1 MQLSG
6 APRPAPAPA
15 GQLFSPFTRTLLA
28 LLVITV
34 PALGGVLPDDRADV
48 LWHDYNGGDITV
60 SGPEVLVRKKV
71 GDNLSLSAGYYEDMI
86 SSASIDVKLSASPYH
101 EVRKQ
106 ENAGID
112 FLHGKTTYSAGYI
125 HSREPDYIADTTYYS
140 VSQDMFGDLT
150 TVTMG
155 YRRGWDQIFRDIKTP
170 DGVIE
175 NDPTFH
181 ERADHH
187 GYSLS
192 ISQIL
197 TRNLIANLNYEL
209 LTDQGYLA
217 NPYRKIRYL
226 SPGMGMGFT
235 LADQVYPNTRTSNA
249 ASVQLKYYLPWRA
262 ALTAQYR
269 FYRDTWGVVANT
281 GELDCA
287 TTSRATPTSTAT
299 CSRVPTTRTSWRA
312 TGNWPPST
320 PTPSVRAPP
329 TSSTC
334 RMHRGSTGAPPTC
347 ASITCWSNTAIS
359 ATRCS
364 PASSAP
370 ATSRSTSSTR
380 TSSRSSSP
388 SGSDQRRRD
397 GRRTSHAQGFCAHV
411 RSALSFPSSRCP
423 LCPPSVGKRRQFHTR
438 GFLSCASAPLSSPC
452 SPGPSSPEP
461 LTLLTPRHA
470 RKADS
475 SPPARCWRNCTP
487 GATR

>member
-6 APRPAPAPA
+6 GARKARTHSGPV
-15 GQLFSPFTRTLLA
+15 LSPFTRTLLA
-28 LLVITV
+28 LAVITA

-48 LWHDYNGGDITV
+48 MWHDYDGGDITV

-106 ENAGID
+106 ENYGFD
-112 FLHGKTTYSAGYI
+112 YLNGKTTYSAGYI

-170 DGVIE
+170 DGTIE

-192 ISQIL
+192 LSQIL
-197 TRNLIANLNYEL
+197 TRNLIANFNYEL

-226 SPGMGMGFT
+226 SPGVGEGFT

-249 ASVQLKYYLPWRA
+249 ASLQLKYYLPWRA
-262 ALTAQYR
+262 ALTASYR
-269 FYRDTWGVVANT
+269 FFRDTWGIVADT
-281 GELDCA
+281 EELDYTLPVWKHWIFEGSLRYYQQTHA
-287 TTSRATPTSTAT
+287 DFYSDLFPRADYQNFMARDRELAAFHSYTVGAGASYEFPKVGFISRSQA
-299 CSRVPTTRTSWRA
+299 
-312 TGNWPPST
+312 
-320 PTPSVRAPP
+320 SVRVDHLLIDYSDFRDALLA
-329 TSSTC
+329 
-334 RMHRGSTGAPPTC
+334 GEYGAG
-347 ASITCWSNTAIS
+347 N
-359 ATRCS
+359 
-364 PASSAP
+364 
-370 ATSRSTSSTR
+370 
-380 TSSRSSSP
+380 
-388 SGSDQRRRD
+388 
-397 GRRTSHAQGFCAHV
+397 
-411 RSALSFPSSRCP
+411 
-423 LCPPSVGKRRQFHTR
+423 
-438 GFLSCASAPLSSPC
+438 
-452 SPGPSSPEP
+452 EP
-461 LTLLTPRHA
+461 LYKLNA
-470 RKADS
+470 NIFQVFFS
-475 SPPARCWRNCTP
+475 IWY
-487 GATR
+487 